1 MRKHTL
7 GLAIAGVLAPS
18 LSFALG
24 LGEISTN
31 SALNQP
37 LDAEIELVSTSP
49 GEVGNVTVTLAPNA
63 VFDQVGI
70 ERTAVLEQLN
80 FTPTVVNG
88 VPVIKVTSPGSIQE
102 PFVNFVVEVT
112 WPKGKLLREY
122 TVLLDPP
129 VLSDNAGAPPVAA
142 TPIFTGSD
150 TQVVEAET
158 YPVEEGLPVEQV
170 EPIVQTYEEVQPV
183 EESVANS
190 ETYSVEDTGVAS
202 VEAYP
207 DLETYSV
214 ADAGAGEGLP
224 PFTDD
229 VQPVYEDVQPAYE
242 DVDYAAGSGTTFSQS
257 YGSLDEAPGTSEIF
271 VFEPGDAPV
280 FDENIAYEE
289 AIQPVYAG
297 GDYTVAK
304 GDSLSSIAAELRNS
318 DVSLARMMAGLFKS
332 NKSAFIDS
340 DVNKLKS
347 GYVLRIPDEAG
358 LAELSQTDASALLA
372 ANGYNEYRKAL
383 AKTAAP
389 QEAMDAAE
397 GDAATGAVAGLNDLA
412 DGKKSPAVEVSEP
425 VEGEV
430 VAEASKSGLEILG
443 APNAKG
449 DSASGPADG
458 KGDAAAADALKE
470 QLASK
475 TQETSELRSRVEE
488 LEGLL
493 TAKERLIA
501 LKDDQLAEMQ
511 KSLGESKEM
520 EMGKAEEGES
530 SSGKP
535 GLLPSEESEAE
546 PEPVAES
553 SDEPKEEKVADAE
566 PEITPAEPI
575 KETVDVASEDP
586 EATTSLV
593 DDLKQNPRKLLLGGG
608 AGLLLLAMLAWLAS
622 RRKDRNDETIID
634 VSEADDLST
643 VVVENEA
650 NIPDL
655 TEHDVVDVATEYDNE
670 LATGQFDSIDLDADL
685 EDASD
690 HSIQLTS
697 DELDSHQHEIRQD
710 LSSVD
715 AAGGGEDEVLSE
727 ANVYLA
733 YGLHDQAIDLLKPA
747 VRVNPGRNDYQA
759 KLLEAYHATNNKD
772 AFSDEAEKLHGKITN
787 TDTGLWQR
795 VIVMGQDIIPDHEL
809 FKNADPGE
817 MTLGN
822 LHKDRPDLAS
832 VDLDDMPEL
841 DDGQATVSI
850 SDSDIQDVLKE
861 TSVSEEFRLPELDEL
876 NHSVDTTSGNAV
888 SLAEAD
894 KSQEINL
901 DDLGDLR
908 SDPSESSL
916 LSGMKGKLGSLTGK
930 TKAAGAAAVGG
941 VAAAGAAAMG
951 KVSDSATIGDGD
963 FTLADMESEFTDMS
977 SGVDHIGTKLDLAKA
992 YLDMGDDEGAREAL
1006 NEVIAQGSTEQQ
1018 QEARKLME
1026 QIG

>member
-1 MRKHTL
+1 MRKHSL
-7 GLAIAGVLAPS
+7 GLAIAGLLAPS

-49 GEVGNVTVTLAPNA
+49 GEVGNVSVKLAPNA

-80 FTPTVVNG
+80 FTPTVING

-142 TPIFTGSD
+142 ATPIFTGPD
-150 TQVVEAET
+150 TQVAEVES

-170 EPIVQTYEEVQPV
+170 EPIVQAVEEVQTV
-183 EESVANS
+183 EDTVFA
-190 ETYSVEDTGVAS
+190 ETYPVEDTGPS
-202 VEAYP
+202 IVEVDP
-207 DLETYSV
+207 GLETYSV

-224 PFTDD
+224 PFIDD
-229 VQPVYEDVQPAYE
+229 VQSFDGDIQAYE
-242 DVDYAAGSGTTFSQS
+242 GDVLVYDDSESTFVEDTTTVFSQT

-271 VFEPGDAPV
+271 VFEPGDAPL
-280 FDENIAYEE
+280 FDETVAYSES
-289 AIQPVYAG
+289 IQPVYAG

-304 GDSLSSIAAELRNS
+304 GDNLSGIAAELRNS
-318 DVSLARMMAGLFKS
+318 EVSLARMMAGLFQA

-340 DVNKLKS
+340 NVNKLKS

-358 LAELSQTDASALLA
+358 LADLSQADASALLA

-383 AKTAAP
+383 AKTATP
-389 QEAMDAAE
+389 QEAMDAAKDS
-397 GDAATGAVAGLNDLA
+397 GTIAGLSDLA
-412 DGKKSPAVEVSEP
+412 DAKKTPAVEVSSTT
-425 VEGEV
+425 
-430 VAEASKSGLEILG
+430 EAATSGLEILG
-443 APNAKG
+443 AKDALG
-449 DSASGPADG
+449 DSATGTADG
-458 KGDAAAADALKE
+458 KADSGAVDALKE

-475 TQETSELRSRVEE
+475 SQESTELQSRVEE

-493 TAKERLIA
+493 TAKERLIS
-501 LKDDQLAEMQ
+501 LKDEQLADMQ
-511 KSLGESKEM
+511 QSLSNETEM
-520 EMGKAEEGES
+520 EVGKAEKGES
-530 SSGKP
+530 SSGKA
-535 GLLPSEESEAE
+535 GLLPTE
-546 PEPVAES
+546 
-553 SDEPKEEKVADAE
+553 E
-566 PEITPAEPI
+566 PEIKSEEPAKVETAKAAETEITPVEPI
-575 KETVDVASEDP
+575 TETAETAPVEVA
-586 EATTSLV
+586 EATTLV

-608 AGLLLLAMLAWLAS
+608 AGLLLFAMLAWLAS
-622 RRKDRNDETIID
+622 RRKDGRDETIID
-634 VSEADDLST
+634 VTESDDLST
-643 VVVENEA
+643 VVADEPD
-650 NIPDL
+650 IPDL

-670 LATGQFDSIDLDADL
+670 LATGQFDSIDLDEEL
-685 EDASD
+685 EDTSS
-690 HSIQLTS
+690 HSIQLS
-697 DELDSHQHEIRQD
+697 ADELDIQQQEIRQD

-715 AAGGGEDEVLSE
+715 AAGGAEDEVLSE

-747 VRVNPGRNDYQA
+747 VSANPDRNDYQA
-759 KLLEAYHATNNKD
+759 KLLEAYHATNNQD
-772 AFSDEAEKLHGKITN
+772 AFADEAEKLHTKLAGDDK
-787 TDTGLWQR
+787 GLWQR
-795 VIVMGQDIIPDHEL
+795 IIVMGQDIVPDHEL

-817 MTLGN
+817 MTLGS

-832 VDLDDMPEL
+832 VDLEDLPEL

-850 SDSDIQDVLKE
+850 DDSDIQNVLE
-861 TSVSEEFRLPELDEL
+861 ESSASEEFRLPELDEL
-876 NHSVDTTSGNAV
+876 NYSSDTGAEDAL

-901 DDLGDLR
+901 DDLGDLQ
-908 SDPSESSL
+908 SESSL
-916 LSGMKGKLGSLTGK
+916 LSGMKDKLGGLSDK
-930 TKAAGAAAVGG
+930 TKAAGAAVVGG
-941 VAAAGAAAMG
+941 VAAAGVAAKD
-951 KVSDSATIGDGD
+951 KVSDLGKDDEGD

-992 YLDMGDDEGAREAL
+992 YLDMGDEEGAREAL

-1018 QEARKLME
+1018 NEAKTLLDT
-1026 QIG
+1026 IS